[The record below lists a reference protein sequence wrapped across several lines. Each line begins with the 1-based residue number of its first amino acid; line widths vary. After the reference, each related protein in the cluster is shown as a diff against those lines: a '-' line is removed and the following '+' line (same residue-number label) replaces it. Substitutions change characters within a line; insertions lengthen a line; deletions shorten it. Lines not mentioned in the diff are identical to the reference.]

1 MQGAPEA
8 FTRQVPRHKKN
19 LELGEKTTAYAP
31 MLVMEQEDAASLA
44 EGEEVRPSVRA
55 WLMRK
60 LTLMDWGNAIVRSQT
75 IDAAGLVTAMALELH
90 LAGDVKKTK
99 LKATWLAQDSASP
112 ALTPCLLLD
121 YDYLSTKKK
130 LDEGDD
136 WVDFI
141 NPVTEFA
148 TVALAD
154 ANVAALPAGAIIQF
168 ERKGYYRVDKP
179 SGVASGREDGGAAGR
194 ERVEL
199 VAIPDGRLGS
209 VALKAVAP
217 PSAPP
222 AVKPAQMYEMQPV
235 GTADVI
241 TYRADTMY
249 SMAQVR

>member
-1 MQGAPEA
+1 
-8 FTRQVPRHKKN
+8 
-19 LELGEKTTAYAP
+19 
-31 MLVMEQEDAASLA
+31 MEQEDAASLA
-44 EGEEVRPSVRA
+44 EGEEVRASSRA
-55 WLMRK
+55 SLIGQ
-60 LTLMDWGNAIVRSQT
+60 LTLMDWGNAIVRSKEV
-75 IDAAGLVTAMALELH
+75 DAGGAVKTMTLELH

-99 LKATWLAQDSASP
+99 LKATWLADDPASP

-148 TVALAD
+148 TAALAD
-154 ANVAALPAGAIIQF
+154 ANVASLPEGAIIQF
-168 ERKGYYRVDKP
+168 ERKGYYRVDKAA
-179 SGVASGREDGGAAGR
+179 GVASTREDGGANGR

-199 VAIPDGRLGS
+199 IAIPDGRLGS

-217 PSAPP
+217 PPAAAPT
-222 AVKPAQMYEMQPV
+222 KPAQMYDMQPV
-235 GTADVI
+235 GTADAI

-249 SMAQVR
+249 SMAQVRGTRAEVSLTSQA